1 MAKSQT
7 KYENFLTQIRTQHTP
22 RSDRFEVVFNLPP
35 PLIGTSPDYMRTIS
49 MYCEEAQIP
58 GLAATNLPIKIGAWT
73 EYRTQNIEFLT
84 TEMSFTFLVDELF
97 SGRELFED
105 WISLAANPNSKEVRY
120 YTDYVADIT
129 IKSLSTK
136 DDVLAA
142 WKLID
147 ATPKLINLTPV
158 SWSNQG
164 LMRMSISF
172 SAKKWVRIYDEVGI
186 DPYEVEEAP
195 LEERRLPDFEFSDKA
210 KARSWMDALSGKSD
224 FFKTK

>member
-1 MAKSQT
+1 
-7 KYENFLTQIRTQHTP
+7 
-22 RSDRFEVVFNLPP
+22 
-35 PLIGTSPDYMRTIS
+35 

-58 GLAATNLPIKIGAWT
+58 GIAATNLPIKIGAWT
-73 EYRTQNIEFLT
+73 EYRTQNVEFLT

-164 LMRMSISF
+164 LMRMTISF
-172 SAKKWVRIYDEVGI
+172 SAKKWVRIYDDVGI
-186 DPYEVEEAP
+186 DPIGDGGP
-195 LEERRLPDFEFSDKA
+195 N
-210 KARSWMDALSGKSD
+210 
-224 FFKTK
+224 